1 MSWISIIIFALRY
14 LPEAIS
20 IVKSIFD
27 LITKVRDKRV
37 ARVELKKLREN
48 MVYAKAGDLSPLREQ
63 LSKFNG
69 IVS

>member
-27 LITKVRDKRV
+27 LISKARDKRV
-37 ARVELKKLREN
+37 AKIELKKLREN
-48 MVYAKAGDLSPLREQ
+48 MAYAKAGDMAPLRAQ
-63 LSKFNG
+63 LTKMNELC
-69 IVS
+69 